1 MEIRG
6 PAAPSFGPL
15 HARLPRRGRIRGANL
30 ESHGLSGAAT
40 MHKFF
45 NACLMLAVL
54 VSGFVLYS
62 LEHSARGYE
71 RQITKLKSGISEGRE
86 SIKVLGA
93 EWSSLTRPDR
103 LQKLV
108 QDNLKL
114 QTVTASQFV
123 SESELAEKVPA
134 EPIIMLEEKGK
145 DVIGDILKEMQ

>member
-1 MEIRG
+1 
-6 PAAPSFGPL
+6 
-15 HARLPRRGRIRGANL
+15 
-30 ESHGLSGAAT
+30 

-45 NACLMLAVL
+45 NACLVLAVL
-54 VSGFVLYS
+54 VSGFFLYS
-62 LEHSARGYE
+62 LEHSTRGYE
-71 RQITKLKSGISEGRE
+71 RQIANLKSGISEERE

-103 LQKLV
+103 LQKLA
-108 QDNLKL
+108 QENLKL

-134 EPIIMLEEKGK
+134 EPIIMLEEKGN

>member
-1 MEIRG
+1 
-6 PAAPSFGPL
+6 
-15 HARLPRRGRIRGANL
+15 
-30 ESHGLSGAAT
+30 
-40 MHKFF
+40 MHKFL

-62 LEHSARGYE
+62 LEHSTRGLE
-71 RQITKLKSGISEGRE
+71 RSIAKLQRDISEERE

-103 LQKLV
+103 LQKLA
-108 QDNLKL
+108 QENLKL

-123 SESELAEKVPA
+123 SEDELAERVPA

>member
-1 MEIRG
+1 LLR
-6 PAAPSFGPL
+6 
-15 HARLPRRGRIRGANL
+15 HGRIRVATLEFPGLNGA
-30 ESHGLSGAAT
+30 GT
-40 MHKFF
+40 MHKFL

-62 LEHSARGYE
+62 LEHSTRGLE
-71 RQITKLKSGISEGRE
+71 RSIAKLQRDISEERE

-103 LQKLV
+103 LQKLA
-108 QDNLKL
+108 QENLKL

-123 SESELAEKVPA
+123 SEDELAERVPA

>member
-1 MEIRG
+1 
-6 PAAPSFGPL
+6 
-15 HARLPRRGRIRGANL
+15 
-30 ESHGLSGAAT
+30 
-40 MHKFF
+40 MHKLF
-45 NACLMLAVL
+45 NACLVLAVL
-54 VSGFVLYS
+54 VSAFLLYS
-62 LEHSARGYE
+62 LEHSTRGYE
-71 RQITKLKSGISEGRE
+71 RQIAKLKSGISEERE

-103 LQKLV
+103 LQKLA
-108 QDNLKL
+108 QENLKL